1 MAPGVVGSSSTFHT
15 MIEEKIYLN
24 DGSLFATKYNRV
36 VHGQRGDY
44 IELEKEHI
52 VPELKSKFGN
62 KLDGTYDF
70 YYLWLYPIDKPE
82 YKVYYQLK
90 TVKYA
95 DYKIGKYYISPELIK
110 DFKDPECLF

>member
-1 MAPGVVGSSSTFHT
+1 MALVVVGSSPTFHT
-15 MIEEKIYLN
+15 MIEEKLYLK

-44 IELEKEHI
+44 IELEREHI
-52 VPELKSKFGN
+52 VPELISKFGN
-62 KLDGTYDF
+62 DLNGTYDF
-70 YYLWLYPIDKPE
+70 YYLWLHPTDKPQ

-110 DFKDPECLF
+110 DYKDPECLF